1 MTSFVPIER
10 YASGTPLHANEI
22 GKVEEVRVILSPML
36 EPFVG
41 AGSGTTTGVLNNGSN
56 VNVYPVIIFGEEAY
70 GVTPLKGMD
79 SAAIAVMNPKMA
91 ASYEDPLGQRGFVAW
106 KMWYSAVRLNEQWMA
121 RIETAARS
129 L

>member
-1 MTSFVPIER
+1 
-10 YASGTPLHANEI
+10 
-22 GKVEEVRVILSPML
+22 ML